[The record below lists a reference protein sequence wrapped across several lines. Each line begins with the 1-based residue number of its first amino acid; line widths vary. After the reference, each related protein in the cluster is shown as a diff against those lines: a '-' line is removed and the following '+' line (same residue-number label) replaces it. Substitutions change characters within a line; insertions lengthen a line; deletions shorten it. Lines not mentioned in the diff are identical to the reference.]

1 MTTIANDTEV
11 FHDDDVAAFDESDSD
26 AGTELIAIEPALIGE
41 IVDGPVHLN
50 TGQDGQQL
58 PFRAGL
64 LDARFVHEPQ
74 GFKRRQMGDM
84 DDLIASVRL
93 FGVRAP
99 LVVRSIGFFSPVDA
113 SGKLIEDAE
122 PIEHFAVVKGERRRQ
137 AAIEAERF
145 ELPCFIA
152 DTDDDIQLI
161 LQFLELNDHHKDLE
175 GIEQAD
181 AYQMLLDFGLSEQQI
196 ADARRT
202 DVNQVRTAIKARAL
216 PATAQRALNAG
227 TLTLDQ
233 ALALEEFGDDPDA
246 QNKLL
251 DKLSD
256 EYAFRHELSRLRDKR
271 AYARNKEI
279 AKAHLVLE
287 SVDVTPKPRGFG
299 YDGPAVRADVL
310 LDADG
315 QPVDVE
321 AVKTQPGFHAF
332 VEKDGGQAR
341 TVVYCDDPAQRGYT
355 RRQEVSAAHR
365 GLSPE
370 QIAAKELAEQ
380 QAKERLERLTLA
392 ATVRRE
398 FIVEK
403 FGTAKG
409 ARALFLLALRAATLG
424 KMMSRSA
431 DLDELYRALGG
442 SDNKTLADAGE
453 DRLRRSLVAK
463 YICTL
468 EYNLNGTTNPHRM
481 WIDKT
486 EAVAWYDEL
495 RQRKYPLTDDEQELY
510 LSWTATATAATDDE
524 VDEDQDD
531 DEDDV
536 TTPDIALITDAEGM
550 PLSAEQQE
558 LDDAAAT
565 HEDAQEMPVSTE
577 QEEPDDVIATHED
590 AQETSVST
598 EQEDGVDVLAANGAD
613 AVVIEAPFDRNE
625 VSTDDTDQRRD
636 LDEFSDAA

>member
-1 MTTIANDTEV
+1 MTTVINDTEAIENNDV
-11 FHDDDVAAFDESDSD
+11 PAPEEPGTVAGTDLVAAET
-26 AGTELIAIEPALIGE
+26 AMIGE
-41 IVDGPVHLN
+41 VVDGPVHLS
-50 TGQDGQQL
+50 TGREGQQL

-64 LDARFVHEPQ
+64 LDARHLHEPQ
-74 GFKRRQMGDM
+74 GIKRTQMGEL

-99 LVVRSIGFFSPVDA
+99 LVVRSLGLFPATDVE
-113 SGKLIEDAE
+113 GKPIEDAE
-122 PIEHFAVVKGERRRQ
+122 PVEHFAVVDGLRRRN
-137 AAIEAERF
+137 AAIGAERF

-175 GIEQAD
+175 GIEQAE
-181 AYQMLLDFGLSEQQI
+181 AYQMLLDLGLSDQQI
-196 ADARRT
+196 ADARRV
-202 DVNQVRTAIKARAL
+202 DVSQVRTAIKARAL

-233 ALALEEFGDDPDA
+233 ALALEEFADDPDA
-246 QNKLL
+246 QSKLL
-251 DKLSD
+251 NKLSD
-256 EYAFRHELSRLRDKR
+256 QYDFKHELSRLRDKR
-271 AYARNKEI
+271 AYARNRDV

-299 YDGPAVRADVL
+299 YDGTAVRADLL

-332 VEKDGGQAR
+332 VEKNGGQAS
-341 TVVYCDDPAQRGYT
+341 TVVYCDDPAQYGYS
-355 RRQEVSAAHR
+355 RRKEVSAAHR

-370 QIAAKELAEQ
+370 EIAAKELAEQ
-380 QAKERLERLTLA
+380 QEKERLERLTLA

-409 ARALFLLALRAATLG
+409 ARALFVPALRTAALG
-424 KMMSRSA
+424 RAMSRSA

-442 SDNKTLADAGE
+442 SDNDTLAGAGE

-463 YICTL
+463 YICAL
-468 EYNLNGTTNPHRM
+468 EYNLNGTTQPHRM
-481 WIDKT
+481 WIDKQ

-495 RQRKYPLTDDEQELY
+495 RQRKYPLTDDEQALY
-510 LSWTATATAATDDE
+510 QGWTAEATTEDDTDDE
-524 VDEDQDD
+524 YEDD
-531 DEDDV
+531 DEGPHADEDV
-536 TTPDIALITDAEGM
+536 VTADAALIADASPVPDTGEQEENVDV
-550 PLSAEQQE
+550 LSANEGPQE
-558 LDDAAAT
+558 V
-565 HEDAQEMPVSTE
+565 PVSTE
-577 QEEPDDVIATHED
+577 QDQV
-590 AQETSVST
+590 
-598 EQEDGVDVLAANGAD
+598 GDVLAANDGAD
-613 AVVIEAPFDRNE
+613 GVVIGAPFDRNDA
-625 VSTDDTDQRRD
+625 SADDTAEWYDP
-636 LDEFSDAA
+636 DEFSEAA

>member
-11 FHDDDVAAFDESDSD
+11 SHDDAFDGSDTT
-26 AGTELIAIEPALIGE
+26 AGTDLAATEPALIGE

-50 TGQDGQQL
+50 TGQNGTSL

-74 GFKRRQMGDM
+74 GFKRTKLGDLN
-84 DDLIASVRL
+84 DLIASVRL

-99 LVVRSIGFFSPVDA
+99 LVVRSLGLFPPIDTEGKPIKDGEPV
-113 SGKLIEDAE
+113 
-122 PIEHFAVVKGERRRQ
+122 EHFAVVDGLRRRN
-137 AAIEAERF
+137 AAIEAGRF

-161 LQFLELNDHHKDLE
+161 LQMLEVNDHHKDLE
-175 GIEQAD
+175 GIEKAD
-181 AYQMLLDFGLSEQQI
+181 AYQMLLDLGLSDQQI

-202 DVNQVRTAIKARAL
+202 DVSQVRTAIKARAL
-216 PATAQRALNAG
+216 PASAQRALNQG

-233 ALALEEFGDDPDA
+233 ALALEEFADDPDA
-246 QNKLL
+246 QRKLL
-251 DKLSD
+251 GKLGGDSYD
-256 EYAFRHELSRLRDKR
+256 FKHELVRLRDKR
-271 AYARNKEI
+271 AYARNRDV
-279 AKAHLVLE
+279 ARAHLVLE
-287 SVDVTPKPRGFG
+287 GVDVTPKPRGFG
-299 YDGPAVRADVL
+299 YDGTAARADVL

-315 QPVDVE
+315 QPVDVD

-341 TVVYCDDPAQRGYT
+341 TVVYCDDPQQRGYT
-355 RRQEVSAAHR
+355 RRKEVSPAHR

-370 QIAAKELAEQ
+370 EIATRELAEQ
-380 QAKERLERLTLA
+380 QAQERLERLELA

-409 ARALFLLALRAATLG
+409 ARTLFVPALRAATLG
-424 KMMSRSA
+424 KVTSRSA

-442 SDNKTLADAGE
+442 SDNDTLSGAGE

-463 YICTL
+463 YICAQ

-481 WIDKT
+481 WIDEKS
-486 EAVAWYDEL
+486 AVAWYDEL
-495 RQRKYPLTDDEQELY
+495 RQRTYPLTEDEQQLY
-510 LSWTATATAATDDE
+510 LSWTATAATDDE
-524 VDEDQDD
+524 DEEQD
-531 DEDDV
+531 DEDEGEGEV
-536 TTPDIALITDAEGM
+536 TTPDVALTADEAQV
-550 PLSAEQQE
+550 PPSAEHE
-558 LDDAAAT
+558 EIVDVPAT
-565 HEDAQEMPVSTE
+565 DEDTEEM
-577 QEEPDDVIATHED
+577 
-590 AQETSVST
+590 SVVT
-598 EQEDGVDVLAANGAD
+598 EQEDVVVALADSGAD
-613 AVVIEAPFDRNE
+613 AAVIEAPFDRNDMP
-625 VSTDDTDQRRD
+625 TDDTDERHD

>member
-1 MTTIANDTEV
+1 MTTVINDTTTIATETAADNDI
-11 FHDDDVAAFDESDSD
+11 AATDEP
-26 AGTELIAIEPALIGE
+26 GTELVTAAPALTGE
-41 IVDGPVHLN
+41 VVDGPVHLN

-64 LDARFVHEPQ
+64 LDARHVHEPQ
-74 GFKRRQMGDM
+74 GFKRTQMGDL

-99 LVVRSIGFFSPVDA
+99 LVVRSIGLFPPVDA
-113 SGKLIEDAE
+113 SGKPIEDAE
-122 PIEHFAVVKGERRRQ
+122 PVEHFAVVDGLRRRN

-161 LQFLELNDHHKDLE
+161 LQMLEVNDHHKDLE
-175 GIEQAD
+175 GIEQAE
-181 AYQMLLDFGLSEQQI
+181 AYQMLLDFGLSDQQI
-196 ADARRT
+196 ADARRV
-202 DVNQVRTAIKARAL
+202 DVAQVRTAIKARTL
-216 PATAQRALNAG
+216 PTTAQRALNAG

-233 ALALEEFGDDPDA
+233 ALALEEFADDPDA
-246 QNKLL
+246 QSKLLNKLG
-251 DKLSD
+251 DQYDFK
-256 EYAFRHELSRLRDKR
+256 HELSRLRDKR
-271 AYARNKEI
+271 AYARNRDV

-299 YDGPAVRADVL
+299 YEGTAVRADLL

-315 QPVDVE
+315 RPVDVD

-332 VEKDGGQAR
+332 VEKDGGHAR
-341 TVVYCDDPAQRGYT
+341 TIVYCDDPDQRGYT
-355 RRQEVSAAHR
+355 RRKEVSAAHR

-380 QAKERLERLTLA
+380 QEKERLERLTLA

-403 FGTAKG
+403 FGTAKE
-409 ARALFLLALRAATLG
+409 ARALFVPALRTATLG
-424 KMMSRSA
+424 KAMSRSA

-442 SDNKTLADAGE
+442 SDTDTLAGAGE

-468 EYNLNGTTNPHRM
+468 EYNLNGTTQPHQM
-481 WIDKT
+481 WIDK
-486 EAVAWYDEL
+486 EAAVAWYDEL

-510 LSWTATATAATDDE
+510 RGWTAT
-524 VDEDQDD
+524 VDDD
-531 DEDDV
+531 DEIQDLDDEGTDISDTALVTDV
-536 TTPDIALITDAEGM
+536 TQMPDAGERDEI
-550 PLSAEQQE
+550 
-558 LDDAAAT
+558 
-565 HEDAQEMPVSTE
+565 
-577 QEEPDDVIATHED
+577 
-590 AQETSVST
+590 
-598 EQEDGVDVLAANGAD
+598 VDVLAAHEQVADEEVADEEAD
-613 AVVIEAPFDRNE
+613 AVVIEAPFDRTE
-625 VSTDDTDQRRD
+625 LRAEGTREPH
-636 LDEFSDAA
+636 EFGEIADAA